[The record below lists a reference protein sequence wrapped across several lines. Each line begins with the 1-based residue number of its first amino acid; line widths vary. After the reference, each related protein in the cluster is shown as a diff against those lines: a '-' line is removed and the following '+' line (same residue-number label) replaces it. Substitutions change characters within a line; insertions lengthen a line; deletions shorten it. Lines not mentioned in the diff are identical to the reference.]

1 MLNEI
6 IMGMPVTVEVVDS
19 TATLATLEKVF
30 AYFVSIDEKFSTYKP
45 TSEISKINRGEIEK
59 KDYSDDMQVVFALS
73 EETRESTNGYFNIL
87 HNGVYDPSGIVKGW
101 AIQNAATLLTED
113 GFTNFY
119 VDAGGDIQVSGKNSE
134 GKQWAVGI
142 RDPFSSTYDI
152 VKVVYVET
160 EGVATSGTYIRGDH
174 IYVPEAVV
182 GSNPSLGPTIM
193 SLTVIGPNIYEA
205 DRYATAAFAMGV
217 SGLHFIEQTKELEGY
232 MIDSNRVAYMT
243 SGFEK
248 YTKTHV

>member
-1 MLNEI
+1 
-6 IMGMPVTVEVVDS
+6 
-19 TATLATLEKVF
+19 
-30 AYFVSIDEKFSTYKP
+30 
-45 TSEISKINRGEIEK
+45 
-59 KDYSDDMQVVFALS
+59 
-73 EETRESTNGYFNIL
+73 
-87 HNGVYDPSGIVKGW
+87 
-101 AIQNAATLLTED
+101 
-113 GFTNFY
+113 
-119 VDAGGDIQVSGKNSE
+119 
-134 GKQWAVGI
+134 
-142 RDPFSSTYDI
+142 
-152 VKVVYVET
+152 
-160 EGVATSGTYIRGDH
+160 VATSGTYIRGDH

-232 MIDSNRVAYMT
+232 MIDGNRVAYMT